1 MPLALY
7 MDHHIPRAI
16 TAGLRA
22 RGVDVLTAYEDRAQT
37 LPDEVLLDRA
47 TALNRLLVSCDPDLL
62 AEAARRQE
70 GKRHFTGIV
79 YGHPVLVSIG
89 DFVRSLE
96 LIAKVGTP
104 EEFADRVEYLPL

>member
-1 MPLALY
+1 

-16 TAGLRA
+16 AAGLRA
-22 RGVDVLTAYEDRAQT
+22 RGVDVLSAYEDRAQT
-37 LPDEVLLDRA
+37 LPDEHLLDRA
-47 TALNRLLVSCDPDLL
+47 TALNRVLVTCDPHLL
-62 AEAARRQE
+62 AEATRRQE
-70 GKRHFTGIV
+70 GKRHFKGIV

-96 LIAKVGTP
+96 LIAKLGTP